1 MTNEMSKALL
11 MVALI
16 LAIEVTLH
24 IPDIQHL
31 WYRVTRVMPR
41 RVPAVTRKFR

>member
-16 LAIEVTLH
+16 LAIEITLH
-24 IPDIQHL
+24 IPDIQSL
-31 WYRVTRVMPR
+31 CYRMKRLVPQRVSPLR
-41 RVPAVTRKFR
+41 RRSR